1 MCRFAIEFVRVP
13 DENRG
18 YLLFD
23 WVTMGQIL
31 SLPMIILGVVLLSWA
46 YNRHQP
52 SGNYGDKRLATAT

>member
-1 MCRFAIEFVRVP
+1 VRVP

-31 SLPMIILGVVLLSWA
+31 SAPMVIAGIILMVIA
-46 YNRHQP
+46 YRRREQ
-52 SGNYGDKRLATAT
+52 SGNWQSSSDAAVPRPIASHP

>member
-1 MCRFAIEFVRVP
+1 MDVHAQPRPRLAPAGLFLVCYGVFRFAVEFVRVP

-31 SLPMIILGVVLLSWA
+31 S
-46 YNRHQP
+46 R
-52 SGNYGDKRLATAT
+52 R